1 MAKVVANN
9 VGTTPTIVSHSPS
22 LRGPPSRMRCPIG
35 SVVGKTWAGADP
47 WREVVEL
54 RLEMLGH
61 LLDDVRLV
69 LRVQSCPRD
78 P

>member
-1 MAKVVANN
+1 
-9 VGTTPTIVSHSPS
+9 
-22 LRGPPSRMRCPIG
+22 LRQQARTR
-35 SVVGKTWAGADP
+35 WAGANP